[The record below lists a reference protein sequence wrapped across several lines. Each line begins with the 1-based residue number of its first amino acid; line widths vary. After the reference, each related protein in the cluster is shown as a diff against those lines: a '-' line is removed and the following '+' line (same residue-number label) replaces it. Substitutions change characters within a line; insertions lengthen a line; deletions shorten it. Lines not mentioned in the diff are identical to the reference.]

1 MYKFPVG
8 ILLLVCNLIL
18 VAQAKDSLVPDDP
31 ADRIGPGID
40 DFFERN
46 GTPPNYQATRNHMH
60 IGFRW
65 QPYPEQPKNSET
77 DINRELGKVAS
88 YASFWYMSLHT
99 LPQKKNLDYA
109 NHPSKDALAIRHAVK
124 LCKKRGIKT
133 ELVL

>member
-8 ILLLVCNLIL
+8 ILLFVCNLAL

-40 DFFERN
+40 NFFERN
-46 GTPPNYQATRNHMH
+46 GPPPNYQSTRNHMH

-77 DINRELGKVAS
+77 DINRKLGKVAS
-88 YASFWYMSLHT
+88 YASF
-99 LPQKKNLDYA
+99 
-109 NHPSKDALAIRHAVK
+109 
-124 LCKKRGIKT
+124 
-133 ELVL
+133 